1 MDAERRTQDAGR
13 STVSITI
20 AHSPDADDAFMF
32 YGLATGKVG
41 APDIKYTHVL
51 RDIQTLNEWAREGR
65 CEVTAFSIHAYAYL
79 GDKYLLLRQGASM
92 GERDYGPIVVAREPY
107 TRDVLTAHTIAI
119 PGELTTA
126 ALVLR
131 LALPGV
137 QTTVLPFDA
146 IMPAVIEG
154 KVAAGLLIHEGQLTY
169 QKAGL
174 HNCLS
179 LGAWW
184 YARHQ
189 LPLPLGANGIRR
201 DLPPT
206 LRRQVA
212 DDIRTSI
219 EYALAH
225 RSEALAHCRQFARD
239 LPDALIDRFVGMY
252 VNERTRGMHAEEE
265 RAIGTLLREACS
277 SGLLSVEPRV
287 EYLEP
292 LPATSD

>member
-1 MDAERRTQDAGR
+1 MSRTTNDERRITD
-13 STVSITI
+13 VTI

-41 APDIKYTHVL
+41 APNIRYTHVL

-79 GDKYLLLRQGASM
+79 GDTYLLLRQGASM

-107 TRDVLTAHTIAI
+107 TRDALTTHTIAI

-137 QTTVLPFDA
+137 KTTVLPFDA

-154 KVAAGLLIHEGQLTY
+154 KVAAGVLIHEGQLTF
-169 QKAGL
+169 QQAGL

-201 DLPPT
+201 DLLPT

-212 DDIRTSI
+212 DDIRASI

-225 RSEALAHCRQFARD
+225 RAEALAHCKQFARD

-252 VNERTRGMHAEEE
+252 VNERTRGMRADEE
-265 RAIGTLLREACS
+265 RAIRTLLDEAFTQ
-277 SGLLSVEPRV
+277 GLLTVRPGIEFEAGSMQQE
-287 EYLEP
+287 
-292 LPATSD
+292 A